1 MWSYEMESHGM
12 EYPFCI
18 LSDSLKWTLHYGLA
32 GGQKL
37 DMDTAGGHLFK
48 KKITLSDY
56 FQVFFLKKY
65 RNFSSRWENSL
76 LFSDLI

>member
-32 GGQKL
+32 GG
-37 DMDTAGGHLFK
+37 HLFK
-48 KKITLSDY
+48 KKLH
-56 FQVFFLKKY
+56 FQTIFSFFFLKNIEIFHQNGRTVY
-65 RNFSSRWENSL
+65 FSR
-76 LFSDLI
+76 I